1 LINTGGGGGGGGMIS
16 GVASFTGAHGGS
28 GIVILRWSGG

>member
-1 LINTGGGGGGGGMIS
+1 LINTGGGGGGGGMS
-16 GVASFTGAHGGS
+16 STASFTGCHGGS